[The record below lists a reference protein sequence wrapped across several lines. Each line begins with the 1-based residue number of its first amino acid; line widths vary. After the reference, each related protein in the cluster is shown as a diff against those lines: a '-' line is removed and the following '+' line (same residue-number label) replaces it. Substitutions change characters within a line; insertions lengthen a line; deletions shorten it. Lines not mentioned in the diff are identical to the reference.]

1 MGILNVTPDSF
12 SDGGLYATVGSAVSQ
27 ARALVAQGA
36 DIIDIGAESTRPG
49 FTPISTEEELR
60 RVLPVLDALP
70 QAFGSAWP
78 VPLSIDTTKTAV
90 ARAALERG
98 ATIVNDIWGF
108 HADHALAAVV
118 AAHGATAV
126 LMHNRHEKD
135 EAIDILDDMQR
146 FFERSLA
153 IAEAAG
159 IARGKL
165 ILDPGIGFGKT
176 PTQQTQALAG
186 VETLV
191 RSFGLP
197 VLVGVSRKSFLGR
210 LMGDRDDRLIG
221 TVAANLAARAAG
233 ASLFRVHDVGTHVA
247 AFKVFEAIREARF

>member
-12 SDGGLYATVGSAVSQ
+12 SDGGRYADVGPAVAQ
-27 ARALVAQGA
+27 AQALVAEGA
-36 DIIDIGAESTRPG
+36 DILDIGAESTRPG

-60 RVLPVLDALP
+60 RLLPALDALLH
-70 QAFGSAWP
+70 AFGGTWP
-78 VPLSIDTTKTAV
+78 VPLSIDTTKPAV

-108 HADHALAAVV
+108 HGDPSLPEVV
-118 AAHGATAV
+118 AGHGATAV
-126 LMHNRHEKD
+126 LMHNRHERD
-135 EAIDILDDMQR
+135 EAIDIVADMQR

-153 IAEAAG
+153 VAEAAG
-159 IARGKL
+159 VSRGKL

-176 PTQQTQALAG
+176 PPQQAQALAG

-210 LMGDRDDRLIG
+210 LMGDGDDRLIG

-247 AFKVFEAIREARF
+247 AFKVFEAIRAPRL